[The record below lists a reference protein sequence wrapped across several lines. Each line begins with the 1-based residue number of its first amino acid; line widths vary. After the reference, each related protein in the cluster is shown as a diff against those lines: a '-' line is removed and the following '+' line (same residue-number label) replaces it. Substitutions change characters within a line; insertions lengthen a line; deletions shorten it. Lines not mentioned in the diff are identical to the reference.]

1 MKFEIK
7 RRLAAI
13 LSAIL
18 IAAMVLPV
26 SQTPVLAA
34 TYTAGTYELTGNM
47 TVRSGPDTSYS
58 VLGYLS
64 KGTTIEV
71 FEVKNTKWGRIEF
84 KSKTAY
90 VSLIYSKQIASAQTS
105 DPEATAAPT
114 PKPTATPTPKPTA
127 TPVPTQAPS
136 SNGTKY
142 VLNGSMY
149 VRSGPGTSYSTLG
162 SLKKGTTITVYAI
175 ENTKWGKIDY
185 NGKTGYVSLI
195 YAKPVDGS
203 ASSGSS
209 SSSSSSSTTTGSSV
223 LGKTSSVSTIGTYKD
238 SSLKITVTK
247 EWWQHAWCYIAHV
260 EMSDYTRMKS
270 ECANGKYNNGT
281 ETTSHAAKRVGA
293 ILAING
299 DYSAPKLDYAVAR
312 AGKVWNDKKTYA
324 PGLYNANTGEFFY
337 GDEGSETAGKMLS
350 TLVSEKKV
358 TDTFIFGPAF
368 LRDGVNKLKSNSGS
382 RAQRTFMGTNGKAG
396 DIWMVVADGR
406 NNDGKS
412 EGLNGY
418 ECAELLKLKG
428 CTFGI
433 PLDGGGSSTMYWKGK
448 VINAA
453 RRNERTYLVD
463 CVYVK

>member
-1 MKFEIK
+1 MDQKIK

-84 KSKTAY
+84 KSKTPY

-299 DYSAPKLDYAVAR
+299 DYSAPKLNHPVVR
-312 AGKVWNDKKTYA
+312 AGKVWNDKQTYI
-324 PGLYNANTGEFFY
+324 PGVYNSYTGKLFF
-337 GDEGSETAGKMLS
+337 GASPDMSGSPVSK
-350 TLVSEKKV
+350 LVKEKKI
-358 TDTFIFGPAF
+358 TDTFLFDSAF
-368 LRDGVNKLKSNSGS
+368 LLDGKVRLASKTGT
-382 RAQRTFMGTNGKAG
+382 RAQRTFIGTSGKAG
-396 DIWMVVADGR
+396 DIWMIVADGR
-406 NNDGKS
+406 KNDGKS
-412 EGLNGY
+412 EGLTYY

-448 VINAA
+448 VLNAA
-453 RRNERTYLVD
+453 RGNERTYLVD
-463 CVYVK
+463 YVYVK